1 MSGWVKT
8 REYEPREFIPMTHDI
23 LLVTLAYTHEKN
35 HTLRC

>member
-23 LLVTLAYTHEKN
+23 LLVTLAYTYEKIIP
-35 HTLRC
+35 